1 MLKLGVISAVMVL
14 AGLTAIGVV
23 GWEVI
28 DGAGH
33 FFRFSMTG
41 LGSLLR

>member
-1 MLKLGVISAVMVL
+1 MLKVIGISAVMVL

-23 GWEVI
+23 GWEVVE
-28 DGAGH
+28 AVTL
-33 FFRFSMTG
+33 FFRFTMTG